1 MIYVITNGEQYIR
14 TNPNGRLAWSGNP
27 TLANSFETFPAALG
41 FLKTKRV
48 QNFLKGNSRRSRVVE
63 LTDGYMPVEK
73 PENCCEENLNDVD
86 VIFSED
92 TRVTLNLLNYL
103 GINKKLIALHEH
115 NEDMAKEKVLEYLK
129 NGNNVA
135 LVTDR
140 GTPIISDPGYKTVKY
155 ITDNN
160 YNVVALP
167 GHTAFVPALITSGL
181 APQPFLF
188 YGFLDSKD
196 SLKRSELERLSD
208 EEETI
213 IFYEAP
219 HRIIRTLNMMLDIFG
234 DRNISISREI
244 SKKFETIYRGKISD
258 VINIIPEKG
267 EFVIIVDGVKD
278 KIVDNNIT
286 IKNAVD
292 NYIRTGFDV
301 MTSIKKVAKDR
312 NVPKNVIYKEY
323 HKEDN

>member
-1 MIYVITNGEQYIR
+1 MLQNSYDGSSTLYLISTPIGNLDDITY
-14 TNPNGRLAWSGNP
+14 
-27 TLANSFETFPAALG
+27 
-41 FLKTKRV
+41 
-48 QNFLKGNSRRSRVVE
+48 RSVKV
-63 LTDGYMPVEK
+63 
-73 PENCCEENLNDVD
+73 LNDVD

-115 NEDMAKEKVLEYLK
+115 NEDAIKEKVLEYLK
-129 NGNNVA
+129 NGNNIA

-167 GHTAFVPALITSGL
+167 GPTAFVPALITSGL

-188 YGFLDSKD
+188 YGFLDCKD
-196 SLKRSELERLSD
+196 SLKKSELERLSD

-219 HRIIRTLNMMLDIFG
+219 HRIIRTLNMMLDVFG
-234 DRNISISREI
+234 NRNISISREI
-244 SKKFETIYRGKISD
+244 SKKFETVYRGKISD
-258 VINIIPEKG
+258 VIDIIPEKG
-267 EFVIIVDGVKD
+267 EFVIIVEGVKD

-286 IKNAVD
+286 IKDAVD

-312 NVPKNVIYKEY
+312 NVPKNVIYREY
-323 HKEDN
+323 HKTTIYKSSLK

>member
-1 MIYVITNGEQYIR
+1 MLQNSYDGK
-14 TNPNGRLAWSGNP
+14 P
-27 TLANSFETFPAALG
+27 TLYLISTPI
-41 FLKTKRV
+41 
-48 QNFLKGNSRRSRVVE
+48 GNLEDITYRSVKV
-63 LTDGYMPVEK
+63 
-73 PENCCEENLNDVD
+73 LNDVD

-129 NGNNVA
+129 NGDNIA

-167 GHTAFVPALITSGL
+167 GPTAFVPALITSGL

-244 SKKFETIYRGKISD
+244 SKKFETVYRGKISD

-278 KIVDNNIT
+278 KIIDNNIT
-286 IKNAVD
+286 IKDAVD
-292 NYIRTGFDV
+292 NYIRTGFDI

>member
-1 MIYVITNGEQYIR
+1 MLQNSYDGK
-14 TNPNGRLAWSGNP
+14 P
-27 TLANSFETFPAALG
+27 TLYLISTPI
-41 FLKTKRV
+41 
-48 QNFLKGNSRRSRVVE
+48 GNLDDITYRSV
-63 LTDGYMPVEK
+63 K
-73 PENCCEENLNDVD
+73 ILNDVD

-167 GHTAFVPALITSGL
+167 GPTAFVPALITSGL

-267 EFVIIVDGVKD
+267 EFVIIVEGVKD

-286 IKNAVD
+286 IKDAVD

-312 NVPKNVIYKEY
+312 NVSKNVIYKEY

>member
-1 MIYVITNGEQYIR
+1 MLQNSYDGK
-14 TNPNGRLAWSGNP
+14 P
-27 TLANSFETFPAALG
+27 TLYLISTPI
-41 FLKTKRV
+41 
-48 QNFLKGNSRRSRVVE
+48 GNLDDITYRSV
-63 LTDGYMPVEK
+63 K
-73 PENCCEENLNDVD
+73 ILNDVD

-129 NGNNVA
+129 NGNNIA

-167 GHTAFVPALITSGL
+167 GPTAFVPALITSGL

-219 HRIIRTLNMMLDIFG
+219 HRVIRTLNMMLDIFG

-267 EFVIIVDGVKD
+267 EFVIIVDGVKG

-286 IKNAVD
+286 IKDAVD

>member
-1 MIYVITNGEQYIR
+1 MLQNSYDGK
-14 TNPNGRLAWSGNP
+14 P
-27 TLANSFETFPAALG
+27 TLYLISTPI
-41 FLKTKRV
+41 
-48 QNFLKGNSRRSRVVE
+48 GNLDDITYRSV
-63 LTDGYMPVEK
+63 K
-73 PENCCEENLNDVD
+73 ILNDVD

-167 GHTAFVPALITSGL
+167 GPTAFVPALITSGL

-267 EFVIIVDGVKD
+267 EFVIIVEGVKD

-286 IKNAVD
+286 IKAAVD

>member
-1 MIYVITNGEQYIR
+1 MLQNSYDGK
-14 TNPNGRLAWSGNP
+14 P
-27 TLANSFETFPAALG
+27 TLYLISTPI
-41 FLKTKRV
+41 
-48 QNFLKGNSRRSRVVE
+48 GNLDDITYRSV
-63 LTDGYMPVEK
+63 K
-73 PENCCEENLNDVD
+73 ILNDVD

-167 GHTAFVPALITSGL
+167 GPTAFVPALITSGL

-208 EEETI
+208 EEKTI

-267 EFVIIVDGVKD
+267 EFVIIVEGVKD

-286 IKNAVD
+286 IKDAVD